1 MSAWRSSLLPLA
13 DPAVEF
19 EKVSSISP
27 KQLLP
32 DGRLEVSPSDLSD
45 LTHQAF
51 SRISH
56 FLRPSHL
63 GQLSSIVED
72 PEASTNDRA
81 VAIDLLKNAGISAGG
96 VLPMCQDTGTA
107 MVYAKR
113 GHQIL
118 SDGLDEQYIEAGIE
132 RAFRE
137 KNLRYSQLAP
147 LTTWTEVNTGSNL
160 PAEVDIQLT
169 HGKTYE
175 FLFIAKGGGSANKTF
190 LFQQTKEILREDV
203 FLEFLEEK
211 LRDIGTSAC
220 PPYHLGIAIGGTSAD
235 FAVKTAKLAASRA
248 LDTLPTSGSER
259 GHGFRDLDLEQK
271 VLTMT
276 QNLGIGAQFGGKY
289 FCHDAR
295 IVRLPRH
302 TGSLPIAIAV
312 SCSADRQAFGR
323 ITPDGVFLER
333 LEEDPARY
341 LPDSV
346 LAYSAVASDSPV
358 RIDLARPMAEILLQ
372 LRGLP
377 TGQRVELNGRLIVA
391 RDLAHARF
399 RERLNRGQPLPD
411 YLLQHPVYYA
421 GPAKTPEGLP
431 SGSFGPTTAGRMDGY
446 MHELLREGGAQ
457 VTLAKGNRSP
467 AVAEACGTYGG
478 FYLATVGGP
487 AALIAQDNIVSSTVV
502 DMEDLGIEAVRALDV
517 VNFPAYVVIDDK
529 GKDFFAPTGGKPIRL
544 GPTRLT
550 GE

>member
-1 MSAWRSSLLPLA
+1 MSAWSSSLLPLG
-13 DPAVEF
+13 DPSLEF
-19 EKVSSISP
+19 QRVGSLSP
-27 KQLLP
+27 KQLLS
-32 DGRLEVSPSDLSD
+32 DGRVEVLASDLSD

-51 SRISH
+51 SQISH
-56 FLRPSHL
+56 FLRASHL
-63 GQLSSIVED
+63 EQLSMIVDD
-72 PEASTNDRA
+72 PEASINDRA
-81 VAIDLLKNAGISAGG
+81 VAIDLLKNAAISAGG

-118 SDGLDEQYIEAGIE
+118 SDGVDAQYIEEGIE

-147 LTTWTEVNTGSNL
+147 LTTWSEVNTGSNL

-169 HGKTYE
+169 PGETYE

-190 LFQQTKEILREDV
+190 LFQQTKEILREDI
-203 FLEFLEEK
+203 FLKFLEEK
-211 LRDIGTSAC
+211 LREIGTSAC
-220 PPYHLGIAIGGTSAD
+220 PPYHLGIAIGGPSAD

-248 LDTLPTSGSER
+248 LDTLPTSGSQR
-259 GHGFRDLDLEQK
+259 GHGFRDVDLEQK

-276 QNLGIGAQFGGKY
+276 QDLGIGAQFGGKY

-302 TGSLPIAIAV
+302 TGSLPVAIAV

-323 ITPDGVFLER
+323 ITSDGVFLER

-346 LAYSAVASDSPV
+346 LASSAVTSDSPV
-358 RIDLARPMAEILLQ
+358 RVDLSRPMEEILEQ
-372 LRGLP
+372 LRDLP

-399 RERLNRGQPLPD
+399 RERLDRGEPLPE
-411 YLLQHPVYYA
+411 YLRQHPVYYA

-446 MHELLREGGAQ
+446 MHELLEEGGAR

-487 AALIAQDNIVSSTVV
+487 AALIAQENIVSSTVV
-502 DMEDLGIEAVRALDV
+502 DMEDLGIEAVRALEV

-529 GKDFFAPTGGKPIRL
+529 GRDFFAPTGGKPIRL